1 MLTNDRNPT
10 SSSLNITVI
19 AKKLGDFM
27 IGVSGFEKAY
37 FITLRLKL
45 ELFEN

>member
-19 AKKLGDFM
+19 AKKLGDF
-27 IGVSGFEKAY
+27 IFEKAY